1 MYACVCHLQVRELK
15 TLVVKIKKD
24 EEVTA
29 PFPFVDLKK
38 CVFPFCFVL
47 LLMVDGWARFLPTFF
62 GDHVAV
68 SLVVK
73 ENDDGKDDRTKVR

>member
-1 MYACVCHLQVRELK
+1 MFARVSHSQVRELK

-38 CVFPFCFVL
+38 CVSRLALCVLFVIG
-47 LLMVDGWARFLPTFF
+47 GWVRFLPTFF
-62 GDHVAV
+62 GDMWRSA
-68 SLVVK
+68 
-73 ENDDGKDDRTKVR
+73 